1 MATVKHEMQHEK
13 SIMKTSCFNFYADAR
28 ILVGP
33 ENHMVP
39 LESYVNFS
47 CIAEGFEPSWFI
59 NGEIVDETS
68 ETDFIEDG
76 FEFLHSR
83 FRSAAGYNHTLTM
96 SVWASLQNNNTV
108 INCRVHG
115 TGPADISSSAKLIV
129 MGMQCY

>member
-1 MATVKHEMQHEK
+1 M
-13 SIMKTSCFNFYADAR
+13 
-28 ILVGP
+28 
-33 ENHMVP
+33 P

-47 CIAEGFEPSWFI
+47 CIAEGVDLSWFI

-68 ETDFIEDG
+68 KPDFIDNG

-96 SVWASLQNNNTV
+96 SVPASLQSNNTV
-108 INCRVHG
+108 ISCRVYG
-115 TGPADISSSAKLIV
+115 TGSADNSSPAKLIV